1 MCMLQLAP
9 RAPALRHA
17 AYPRADHVRLGEV
30 GPIGR
35 ASDKNSARIV
45 ARDAYKGT
53 FALYSLF
60 GPVLLKPKELV
71 ETSTSGI
78 CTQRTEDGEGPN
90 ESIKNGTYLSKLNFR
105 LAQAVA
111 RLRISTGLLSYRTRI
126 HFERYVPFLLD
137 SSPIIWSRNNGPATT
152 KVLSKP
158 VLYLVGNHGRTWSN
172 SGGHNAQA

>member
-1 MCMLQLAP
+1 MLQLAP

-35 ASDKNSARIV
+35 ASDKNWTRIV

-60 GPVLLKPKELV
+60 GPVLLNPKKVALA
-71 ETSTSGI
+71 TTSGI

-90 ESIKNGTYLSKLNFR
+90 ESIKNGMYLRKVNFQPAR
-105 LAQAVA
+105 AVA
-111 RLRISTGLLSYRTRI
+111 RLRISTGLLSYRMRV
-126 HFERYVPFLLD
+126 HFGRYIPFLLD
-137 SSPIIWSRNNGPATT
+137 SSPIILSRNNGPATT
-152 KVLSKP
+152 TVLSKQ
-158 VLYLVGNHGRTWSN
+158 LFYLVGNHGRRSYG
-172 SGGHNAQA
+172 S